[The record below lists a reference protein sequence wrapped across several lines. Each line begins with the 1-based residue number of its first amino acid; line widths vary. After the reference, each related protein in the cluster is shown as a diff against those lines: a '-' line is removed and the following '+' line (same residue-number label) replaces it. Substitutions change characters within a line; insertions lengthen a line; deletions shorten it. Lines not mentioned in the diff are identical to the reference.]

1 MKIRVAARLAAC
13 AGIFFLVSGC
23 MTQHAPLSVAGADK
37 PLKIEKTEDLI
48 LTVRYMDDDTLKLK
62 FGKKE
67 ANPFLSDYYS
77 LQFRRFLVFELS
89 LENAGSVPVKFLLN
103 RLELQYGGKAMNA
116 YNAFRINQY
125 WEFKDDEE
133 EVKGSQ
139 KARRERFVKDNVLR
153 DSVTIPA
160 PGELKG
166 YAVFTGNTPNY
177 GTATLY
183 VPIFTPTGE
192 VVHRF
197 EVPFEF

>member
-1 MKIRVAARLAAC
+1 MKLRITAGLAAC
-13 AGIFFLVSGC
+13 AGIFLLLSGC
-23 MTQHAPLSVAGADK
+23 MTQRVALSVVEADK
-37 PLKIEKTEDLI
+37 PLKIERTEDLI
-48 LTVRYMDDDTLKLK
+48 LTVRYLDDDTLKQK

-67 ANPFLSDYYS
+67 TNPFLSDYYS

-116 YNAFRINQY
+116 YNAFRIIQY
-125 WEFKDDEE
+125 WEFKDEE
-133 EVKGSQ
+133 DVRGSQ
-139 KARRERFVKDNVLR
+139 KAKRERFVKDNVLR

-183 VPIFTPTGE
+183 VPVFTPRGE

-197 EVPFEF
+197 EVSFEF